1 MKIYNYMKTQYIIKT
16 ILAGCVSL
24 CCLST
29 FAAQE
34 ATSKITNVM
43 VYPQG
48 AMVSRVAN
56 VNVKSGQS
64 EVKIPLITPL
74 LDKKSIQVG
83 IKRGD
88 VTLVSVDYDVEV
100 PNSKQI
106 TKEANVLNKRAGI
119 LRDSIDMLQDKNSVL
134 KKERELLLK
143 SDNIGGDNG
152 FTAATLQGI
161 ASYVRKDL
169 NEIATLEYKNQKKI
183 DQLQKELTD
192 NEQKVN
198 LLYDKQIEPKS
209 FLKLTL
215 NARMGTN
222 CDINIQY
229 FVRNASWM
237 PFYETRISKADKHLH
252 LIQKAYVSQ
261 GSKENWKDVKLS
273 LSQNDPTVSNEK
285 PELTKYIIPNGY
297 QNYTRTFNK
306 PFNENEYIKVLG
318 IVRDKENPLKGVLI
332 SCGEDFKT
340 ESDENGYYEILVPI
354 NARVKYE
361 FIGYQTF
368 TTSAGGQNVAVRNV
382 ELGAYSKLSNTIES
396 NLFMDYASQNKI
408 QINKTKSQTSDMEA
422 NIPQMVIRN
431 YISDIAGKNTI
442 PDDAADHEIVV
453 KDMSINAEYNYF
465 AVPKISKDVYLV
477 ASIPD
482 WKKLDLLDGK
492 VKLYLNNMYMGES
505 FINARQTED
514 TLHLSIGKDRDLAV
528 DRKELKNYS
537 SKNLTKTTDKTEKIW
552 QITVKNNKAE
562 SVKITVEDQYP
573 ISTTDEVKVELT
585 ESSGAEIDPIEGKLT
600 WKLTLK
606 PGEKKELKFSY
617 TIKSKIEVSVE

>member
-1 MKIYNYMKTQYIIKT
+1 MKIYNLMKAQYIIKS
-16 ILAGCVSL
+16 ILAGCISL

-34 ATSKITNVM
+34 ATSKITDVM

-56 VNVKSGQS
+56 VNVKPGQS

-106 TKEANVLNKRAGI
+106 TKEANALNKRAGI
-119 LRDSIDMLQDKNSVL
+119 LRDSIDMLKEKNSVL
-134 KKERELLLK
+134 RNERELILK
-143 SDNIGGDNG
+143 SDNIGGENG
-152 FTAATLQGI
+152 FTATTLQGI

-169 NEIATLEYKNQKKI
+169 NEIASLEYKNQKKI
-183 DQLQKELTD
+183 EQLQKELTS

-198 LLYDKQIEPKS
+198 LLYNKQIEPKS

-215 NARMGTN
+215 SARMGTN

-237 PFYETRISKADKHLH
+237 PFYETRITKADKHLH

-285 PELTKYIIPNGY
+285 PELTKHFIPNGY
-297 QNYTRTFNK
+297 NDYRRTNSMPSDEK
-306 PFNENEYIKVLG
+306 EYIKVLG

-332 SCGEDFKT
+332 SCGEDIKT
-340 ESDENGYYEILVPI
+340 ETDENGYYELLVPI
-354 NARVKYE
+354 YARVKYE
-361 FIGYQTF
+361 FVGYQTF
-368 TTSAGGQNVAVRNV
+368 TTSAEGQNVAVRNV
-382 ELGAYSKLSNTIES
+382 ELGPYSKLSNTIES
-396 NLFMDYASQNKI
+396 NLFKDYAFQNKI
-408 QINKTKSQTSDMEA
+408 QINKSKSQSSDMEA

-442 PDDAADHEIVV
+442 SDDAADHEIVV
-453 KDMSINAEYNYF
+453 KDMSINAEYNFF

-492 VKLYLNNMYMGES
+492 VKLFLNNMYMGES
-505 FINARQTED
+505 FINTRQTED

-573 ISTTDEVKVELT
+573 ISTTDEIKVELT
-585 ESSGAEIDPIEGKLT
+585 ESSGAEVDPIEGKLT

-617 TIKSKIEVSVE
+617 TVKSKTEVFVE

>member
-1 MKIYNYMKTQYIIKT
+1 MKAQYIIKS
-16 ILAGCVSL
+16 ILAGCISL

-34 ATSKITNVM
+34 ATSKITDVM

-56 VNVKSGQS
+56 VNVKPGQS

-106 TKEANVLNKRAGI
+106 TKEANALNKRAGI
-119 LRDSIDMLQDKNSVL
+119 LRDSIDMLKEKNSVL
-134 KKERELLLK
+134 RNERELILK
-143 SDNIGGDNG
+143 SNNIGGENG
-152 FTAATLQGI
+152 FTATTLQGI

-169 NEIATLEYKNQKKI
+169 NEIASLEYKNQKKI
-183 DQLQKELTD
+183 EQLQKELTS

-215 NARMGTN
+215 SARMGTN

-237 PFYETRISKADKHLH
+237 PFYETRITKADKHLH

-261 GSKENWKDVKLS
+261 GSKENWGNVKLS

-285 PELTKYIIPNGY
+285 PELKKHFIPNGY
-297 QNYTRTFNK
+297 NDYRRTNSMPSDEK
-306 PFNENEYIKVLG
+306 EYIKVLG

-332 SCGEDFKT
+332 SCGEDIKT
-340 ESDENGYYEILVPI
+340 ETDENGYYELLVPI
-354 NARVKYE
+354 YARVKYE
-361 FIGYQTF
+361 FVGYQTF
-368 TTSAGGQNVAVRNV
+368 TTSAEGQNVAVRNV
-382 ELGAYSKLSNTIES
+382 ELGPYSKLSNTIES

-408 QINKTKSQTSDMEA
+408 QINKSKSQSSDMEA

-453 KDMSINAEYNYF
+453 KDMSINAEYNFF

-492 VKLYLNNMYMGES
+492 VKLFLNNMYMGES
-505 FINARQTED
+505 FINTRQTED

-573 ISTTDEVKVELT
+573 ISTTDEIKVELT
-585 ESSGAEIDPIEGKLT
+585 ESSGAEVDPIEGKLT

-617 TIKSKIEVSVE
+617 TVKSKTEVFVE